1 MNRFIGTATA
11 VAFAAILPYAALA
24 QSGKAANSSKQS
36 VQAEVKKAL
45 EAAGFKDV
53 RVDPRTFAVQA
64 NDPAGSPVMMLI
76 GPDTFG
82 PDTEFDGQRSTDF
95 SSNVKSREAPTS
107 QHSADDEQTTGS
119 LPNVSGGYEPNLTPG
134 QKQEIW
140 QSLSSVKTM
149 QASKRKDFAP
159 KVGAIIPYGVSIQPL
174 PDEIANTAPSLEGY
188 HYAMLQKAIVIVHP
202 KSKKVVE
209 VIKEQ

>member
-11 VAFAAILPYAALA
+11 VALAAILPYAALA
-24 QSGKAANSSKQS
+24 QSGKAANPSIQS

-53 RVDPRTFAVQA
+53 KVDSRTFAVRA
-64 NDPAGSPVMMLI
+64 NDPSGSPVMMVI
-76 GPDTFG
+76 NPATFG
-82 PDTEFDGQRSTDF
+82 ADIEVDSRRSTESF
-95 SSNVKSREAPTS
+95 PPKSMET
-107 QHSADDEQTTGS
+107 QHSADDQQTTGS
-119 LPNVSGGYEPNLTPG
+119 LPNLNGGEPNLTPG

-149 QASKRKDFAP
+149 QANKRKGFAP
-159 KVGAIIPYGVSIQPL
+159 KVGASIPDGISVQPL
-174 PDEIANTAPSLEGY
+174 PGEITDTAPSLAGY
-188 HYAMLQKAIVIVHP
+188 DYAMLQKEIVIVHP

-209 VIKEQ
+209 VIEEQ